1 MAKPDPGLG
10 ENRILAAL
18 PRADYA
24 RLSPHLQ
31 RVEIVTGAILQEEAE
46 RQDHVFFPESGILSL
61 VSSLENGE
69 QIEVAGVGNEGMV
82 GVSVFLGVPAAPIQV
97 ISQVPG
103 TALRLTAARLHEET
117 QRGGALYDRLGRYVH
132 ALLITMGQTIACN
145 RFHDLDSRC
154 ARWLLTAHDR
164 VGGDDFV
171 LTHQFLAMM
180 LGVRRAG
187 VSTIAGRLQK
197 SGVISYSQ
205 GHVSVRDRKALEAAS
220 CECYGVVREQ
230 LEIVFRD
237 LPLARSQ

>member
-31 RVEIVTGAILQEEAE
+31 RVEIVTGDVLQEEAE
-46 RQDHVFFPESGILSL
+46 RQNHVFFPESGILSL
-61 VSSLENGE
+61 VSCLENGE

-82 GVSVFLGVPAAPIQV
+82 GVSVYLGVPAAPIQV
-97 ISQVPG
+97 VSQVPG
-103 TALRLTAARLHEET
+103 TALRLSASRLLAET
-117 QRGGALYDRLGRYVH
+117 RRSGALHDRLGRYVH
-132 ALLITMGQTIACN
+132 ALIITMGQTIACN
-145 RFHDLDSRC
+145 RFHDLDARC

-164 VGGDDFV
+164 VGGDDFF

-187 VSTIAGRLQK
+187 ISTIAGRLQK
-197 SGVISYSQ
+197 RGVISYAQ
-205 GHVSVRDRKALEAAS
+205 GHVSIRDREALEKAS
-220 CECYGVVREQ
+220 CECYAVVREQ

-237 LPLARSQ
+237 LPIAGSQ